1 MNFKKVAVASAVS
14 MLFAFSGAANAWGVD
29 FEDIVED
36 ALDEADE
43 ISIVAGAA
51 NLDDINASINIT
63 GSNITFSVGEPNVSA
78 SATANAVGTGVA
90 AGEEAAAS
98 VGTATASATAIV
110 GNVLSTL
117 AVGAINSGTIE
128 IDAASLMDGATYTY
142 TEVGIESVG
151 SIKLGA
157 PGFEGGDFGGVQIAN
172 IGEDT
177 LNNTWINGEDSST
190 QNITINYPADAV
202 NKLGGNFAG
211 TFYSNDTE
219 IGIVNMAFNTGDID
233 ASVNMIASV
242 VEPDWFLHQAQP
254 ANVSLSNI
262 SISTMAIGAINS
274 SITRIGVVPAAQ

>member
-14 MLFAFSGAANAWGVD
+14 VLFAFSGAANAWGD

-51 NLDDINASINIT
+51 NLDDLDASINIT

-78 SATANAVGTGVA
+78 TATANAVGTGVA

-117 AVGAINSGTIE
+117 AVGAINSGTVE
-128 IDAASLMDGATYTY
+128 VDVAAVMDRGTYNY
-142 TEVGIESVG
+142 TEVGIVSGDGVA
-151 SIKLGA
+151 LMA
-157 PGFEGGDFGGVQIAN
+157 PGFSGGDYFGPGNAIVYTE
-172 IGEDT
+172 GEDYYLNADST
-177 LNNTWINGEDSST
+177 LT
-190 QNITINYPADAV
+190 QI
-202 NKLGGNFAG
+202 GGNFSG
-211 TFYSNDTE
+211 SFYENDSE

-233 ASVNMIASV
+233 ARVNIIASV
-242 VEPDWFLHQAQP
+242 VESDWFLHQASP
-254 ANVSLSNI
+254 ANVNLSNI

-274 SITRIGVVPAAQ
+274 SVTRLVGGIAPSTPE

>member
-14 MLFAFSGAANAWGVD
+14 MMFAFSGAANAWGD

-36 ALDEADE
+36 ALEEAEE

-51 NLDDINASINIT
+51 NLDDINASINIE
-63 GSNITFSVGEPNVSA
+63 GSNVTFSVGEPNVSA
-78 SATANAVGTGVA
+78 SATANAVGTGLA
-90 AGEEAAAS
+90 AGEQAAAS

-117 AVGAINSGTIE
+117 AVGAINSGTVE
-128 IDAASLMDGATYTY
+128 IDAAALMDRGTYTY
-142 TEVGIESVG
+142 TDVGIESVG
-151 SIKLGA
+151 GIALGA
-157 PGFEGGDFGGVQIAN
+157 PGFGNDFGGVGIAL

-177 LNNTWINGEDSST
+177 LNSTDIYGGEDSSV

-219 IGIVNMAFNTGDID
+219 IGIVNMAFNTGDIN

-242 VEPDWFLHQAQP
+242 VEPEWFLHQAQA
-254 ANVSLSNI
+254 ANVNLSNI

-274 SITRIGVVPAAQ
+274 SITRLGVVQPAAE